1 VTITDNASPTTQTV
15 SLTGTG
21 VSAGALILPPRL

>member
-1 VTITDNASPTTQTV
+1 VTITDNANPATQTI

-21 VSAGALILPPRL
+21 VSAGVLILPPRL